1 MDAIAAPEVAVR
13 RFVSLAISETW
24 LVENTSNIEVV
35 VVGAGLAGLA
45 AARVLARSGLRPVVL
60 EARDRTGGRILTV
73 HDPHTAVPVE
83 LGAEFVHGL
92 HPDLWNLLR
101 EMRVPV
107 IELSGEHWT
116 RDSDGFHPAN
126 SGWDEM
132 NRVFEAMSQAPEQSF
147 AAFIAGTRAAEAVKR
162 SATSYVEGFNAARK
176 EQVSIAW
183 LNQEEKASEEID
195 GDRSFRVLAGYDAVA
210 RHLARDLDIRFS
222 TEVREI
228 RWSPGSVLV
237 ETSSGS
243 IRAPRVIVT
252 APLPLLQNGRLRITP
267 EPPSLSDAANAIA
280 TGNALRIT
288 FRFAEARWAKAT
300 PHLSFIHGDV
310 DFPVW
315 WTAYPVN
322 TPVITAWAAGP
333 KTDAL
338 AGRPESDLKQIAIE
352 SLRKLL
358 GEDPSEVKA
367 AWFHDWSRDPL
378 ALGAYSYVRTNGL
391 AAAEALRNP
400 VERTIYFAGE
410 ALAGGHMGT
419 VHGALESGIRA
430 AQRLAA
436 DSAESLR

>member
-1 MDAIAAPEVAVR
+1 M
-13 RFVSLAISETW
+13 
-24 LVENTSNIEVV
+24 ENTSNTETVI
-35 VVGAGLAGLA
+35 VGAGVAGLA
-45 AARVLARSGLRPVVL
+45 AGRELSRSGLRPVLL
-60 EARDRTGGRILTV
+60 EARDRPGGRVLTV
-73 HDPHTAVPVE
+73 RDPHTAVPIE
-83 LGAEFVHGL
+83 LGAEFVHGV
-92 HPDLWNLLR
+92 HPDLWKLLR

-107 IELSGEHWT
+107 IELGGEHWT

-132 NRVFEAMSQAPEQSF
+132 DRVFEAMSQAPEQSF
-147 AAFIAGTRAAEAVKR
+147 AEFIDGIRAAEEVKR
-162 SATSYVEGFNAARK
+162 SATSFVEGFNAARK

-210 RHLARDLDIRFS
+210 RHLARDLDVRFS

-228 RWSPGSVLV
+228 RWRPGSVLI
-237 ETSSGS
+237 ETSAGS
-243 IRAPRVIVT
+243 IRAARVIV
-252 APLPLLQNGRLRITP
+252 AVPLPLLQNGRLRITP
-267 EPPSLSDAANAIA
+267 EPPSLSNAVNAIA

-288 FRFAEARWAKAT
+288 FRFAEARWAKAA
-300 PHLSFIHGDV
+300 PHVSFIHGNV

-322 TPVITAWAAGP
+322 TPVITGWAAGP
-333 KTDAL
+333 RADAL

-358 GEDPSEVKA
+358 GGDPGEPEA
-367 AWFHDWSRDPL
+367 TWFHDWSRDPL
-378 ALGAYSYVRTNGL
+378 ALGAYSYVRTNGSP
-391 AAAEALRNP
+391 AAEALRNP
-400 VERTIYFAGE
+400 VEHTIYFAGE

-419 VHGALESGIRA
+419 VHGAIASGIHA
-430 AQRLAA
+430 AQRVAA

>member
-1 MDAIAAPEVAVR
+1 MD
-13 RFVSLAISETW
+13 
-24 LVENTSNIEVV
+24 
-35 VVGAGLAGLA
+35 
-45 AARVLARSGLRPVVL
+45 
-60 EARDRTGGRILTV
+60 
-73 HDPHTAVPVE
+73 
-83 LGAEFVHGL
+83 
-92 HPDLWNLLR
+92 
-101 EMRVPV
+101 
-107 IELSGEHWT
+107 
-116 RDSDGFHPAN
+116 
-126 SGWDEM
+126 
-132 NRVFEAMSQAPEQSF
+132 RVFEAMSHAPEQSF
-147 AAFIAGTRAAEAVKR
+147 AEFIGGVRAAQEVKR

-183 LNQEEKASEEID
+183 LNQDEKASEEID
-195 GDRSFRVLAGYDAVA
+195 GDRSFRVLAGYDTVA
-210 RHLARDLDIRFS
+210 RRLARDLDVRLS

-228 RWSPGSVLV
+228 RWSPGRILV
-237 ETSSGS
+237 ETSGGS
-243 IRAPRVIVT
+243 IHAARVIV
-252 APLPLLQNGRLRITP
+252 AVPLPLLQKGRLRITP

-300 PHLSFIHGDV
+300 PRMSFIHGDL

-333 KTDAL
+333 KADAL
-338 AGRPESDLKQIAIE
+338 AGRAESDLKQIAIE
-352 SLRKLL
+352 SLQKLL
-358 GEDPSEVKA
+358 GEDPGEVEA

-391 AAAEALRNP
+391 PAAEALRNP

-419 VHGALESGIRA
+419 VHGAIESGIRA

-436 DSAESLR
+436 DSAQTLR

>member
-1 MDAIAAPEVAVR
+1 VQ

-24 LVENTSNIEVV
+24 PVENTSNIEIVI
-35 VVGAGLAGLA
+35 VGAGVAGLA
-45 AARVLARSGLRPVVL
+45 AATELTRRGMTAVVL
-60 EARDRTGGRILTV
+60 EARDRTGGRLLTI
-73 HDPHTAVPVE
+73 HDPRTAVPIE
-83 LGAEFVHGL
+83 LGAEFVHGV
-92 HPDLWNLLR
+92 HPDLWKLLR

-107 IELSGEHWT
+107 IELGGEHWT
-116 RDSDGFHPAN
+116 RDSEGFHPAN

-132 NRVFEAMSQAPEQSF
+132 DRVFEAMSQAPEQSF
-147 AAFIAGTRAAEAVKR
+147 AEFIAGISTAEEIKR
-162 SATSYVEGFNAARK
+162 SATAYVEGFNAARK
-176 EQVSIAW
+176 EDVSIAW
-183 LNQEEKASEEID
+183 LNQEEKASEQIG
-195 GDRSFRVLAGYDAVA
+195 GDRSFRVLAGYDAVG
-210 RHLARDLDIRFS
+210 RHLARDLDIRLS

-228 RWSPGSVLV
+228 RWSPGNVFV
-237 ETSSGS
+237 QTSGGS
-243 IRAPRVIVT
+243 IHAAKVIV
-252 APLPLLQNGRLRITP
+252 AVPLPLLRSGRVRITP
-267 EPPSLSDAANAIA
+267 EPPSLSHTANAIA

-300 PHLSFIHGDV
+300 PHMSFIHGDV

-333 KTDAL
+333 KADTL
-338 AGRPESDLKQIAIE
+338 AGRPESELKQIAIE

-358 GEDPSEVKA
+358 GEDPGEVEA

-391 AAAEALRNP
+391 AATEALRNP

-419 VHGALESGIRA
+419 VHGAIESGIRA
-430 AQRLAA
+430 AQHVAA
-436 DSAESLR
+436 DSAQILR